1 MSGKNEIDKV
11 RSANLLTNYEASW
24 VQKPTSPE
32 KIMARKKELAE
43 ENRGQEC
50 IVNPISIR

>member
-43 ENRGQEC
+43 ENQG
-50 IVNPISIR
+50 